1 MITERGYISIALLLL
16 VLGVALAGIFY
27 LIIRSQSPAI
37 PVSTGILSPTQAP
50 GATATLDPAPT
61 STPAQT
67 TGWNRYIDPYGRYTI
82 KYPPNWFLLEPPS
95 DDLGYATRITS
106 IDLTQYE
113 GPPSHGEVL
122 DSEFYVWIGRESTE
136 PISGTELSSW
146 VEENPPSDGNVQQM
160 KMISLAGKMAVQR
173 DVKVFS
179 GHTVREFF
187 FATSE
192 GVLVI
197 AGEPLESPKA
207 SVFDAVLSNI
217 ELHK

>member
-1 MITERGYISIALLLL
+1 MKQRSLLVIAL
-16 VLGVALAGIFY
+16 VIAALAGIGL
-27 LIIRSQSPAI
+27 LISGQRDLVAPAETLA
-37 PVSTGILSPTQAP
+37 PNVTSVPTQTP
-50 GATATLDPAPT
+50 VPTNTPLPINTPDPTAGWLEYLDP
-61 STPAQT
+61 Q
-67 TGWNRYIDPYGRYTI
+67 GRFSI

-95 DDLGYATRITS
+95 DDLGYATRVTS
-106 IDLTQYE
+106 IDLTHYE
-113 GPPSHGEVL
+113 GPNRHGEVL
-122 DSEFYVWIGRESTE
+122 NSEFYVWIGRESIG

-146 VEENPPSDGNVQQM
+146 VEENPPSDGSVLQM

-173 DVKVFS
+173 DVKVFA

-207 SVFDAVLSNI
+207 KVFDAVLSTVKIN
-217 ELHK
+217 E